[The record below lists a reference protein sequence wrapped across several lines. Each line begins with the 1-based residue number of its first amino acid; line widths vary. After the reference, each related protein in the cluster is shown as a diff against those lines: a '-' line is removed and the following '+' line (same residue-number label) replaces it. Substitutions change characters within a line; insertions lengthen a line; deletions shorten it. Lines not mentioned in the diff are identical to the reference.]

1 MPSSADQPPTVLL
14 KQAITFLSNGNP
26 GQAIALAT
34 QAAQLDDTSPIAW
47 QILGNAYG
55 QLGESVASID
65 AYKQAATKYIALGD
79 AENARR
85 CVVAIEAIQPPSPQY
100 DPAIAQNFLAKA
112 IVKLDRSDYNNALLD
127 VEWLLQLEPEH
138 PQALGVFALLQA
150 KLGDAPAATV
160 AIARAL
166 ALAPDDPALQFQRGL
181 VRLALGD
188 GFGAVQEFG
197 ALLSQDMTNAAL
209 YRQRGQGHTLIQ
221 DWDSA
226 FKDLS
231 NAIAIDPAHPES
243 YAIRAAIYQ
252 ATEDFPA
259 ALQDYQQAAAL
270 WLNQGNWQNQAKMQA
285 QSTIVQ
291 KQIVQQEIQNNNLV
305 CVPIKYSHYGVPVIE
320 VRFNGQY
327 TFDMM
332 LDTGAGRTL
341 ISAKMAAIMG
351 VRTTGQS
358 WGIVADGRSVQ
369 MGEGWVQS
377 IGVGASKNGVVQDLQ
392 VSICDADT
400 DGLLGQNF
408 LRHYDL
414 RIFSTTIEFH
424 VKSSSR

>member
-1 MPSSADQPPTVLL
+1 MPNQLL
-14 KQAITFLSNGNP
+14 RQALTFLSNGNP
-26 GQAIALAT
+26 GQAIALAI
-34 QAAQLDDTSPIAW
+34 QATQLDDTSPIAW

-55 QLGESVASID
+55 QLGEAAAAID
-65 AYKQAATKYIALGD
+65 AYKQAAMRYIALGN

-85 CVVAIEAIQPPSPQY
+85 CVGAIEAMQQPIY
-100 DPAIAQNFLAKA
+100 DPTIAHDFLAKA
-112 IVKLDRSDYNNALLD
+112 IVKLDRSDYNNALQD
-127 VEWLLQLEPEH
+127 VQWLLQLEPEH
-138 PQALGVFALLQA
+138 PQALGLFALLQA

-166 ALAPDDPALQFQRGL
+166 ALAPDDPALRFQRGL

-197 ALLSQDMTNAAL
+197 ALLLQDLTNAAL
-209 YRQRGQGHTLIQ
+209 YRQRGQGYTLMQ
-221 DWDSA
+221 DWDNA

-231 NAIAIDPAHPES
+231 NAIAIDPGSPES

-252 ATEDFPA
+252 ETQDFPA

-285 QSTIVQ
+285 QVAIVQ
-291 KQIVQQEIQNNNLV
+291 KQIQKNDLIR
-305 CVPIKYSHYGVPVIE
+305 VPIKYSHHGIPVIE

-358 WGIVADGRSVQ
+358 WGTMADGRSVQ
-369 MGEGWVQS
+369 MGDGWVQS
-377 IGVGASKNGVVQDLQ
+377 IGVGASENDCENGVVKDLR
-392 VSICDADT
+392 VFICDADT
-400 DGLLGQNF
+400 EGLLGQNF
-408 LRHYDL
+408 LMNYDL
-414 RIFSTTIEFH
+414 RIFARTIEFH